1 MKQLRKLVLGETWT
15 LPIAVAAVVLLAY
28 AARALLPADTWE
40 DSGGFVLLA
49 LVLAALLVALIPAHR
64 ARRR

>member
-1 MKQLRKLVLGETWT
+1 VKELRKLVLGETWT
-15 LPIAVAAVVLLAY
+15 LPLAVAAAVLLAFGL
-28 AARALLPADTWE
+28 RAVLPTDTWE
-40 DSGGFVLLA
+40 DGGGFILLA